1 MIHARTHAHT
11 HTHTHTYQ
19 VGDVE
24 TIQILCYAVVRN
36 YLARRPDVTG
46 SNEREIVKTSFV
58 MLGPLEVYVCVS
70 VDCTLAVVDIENT
83 FLQRHFVVIIF
94 A

>member
-1 MIHARTHAHT
+1 MTTDQPGMHT
-11 HTHTHTYQ
+11 HTHTHTHTHR

-24 TIQILCYAVVRN
+24 TIQILRYAVVVRN

-46 SNEREIVKTSFV
+46 SNKREIVKTSFV

-70 VDCTLAVVDIENT
+70 VDCT
-83 FLQRHFVVIIF
+83 
-94 A
+94 

>member
-1 MIHARTHAHT
+1 M
-11 HTHTHTYQ
+11 
-19 VGDVE
+19 E
-24 TIQILCYAVVRN
+24 TIQILRYAVVVRN

-46 SNEREIVKTSFV
+46 SNKREIVKTSFV

-83 FLQRHFVVIIF
+83 LLQRHRYFVVIIF